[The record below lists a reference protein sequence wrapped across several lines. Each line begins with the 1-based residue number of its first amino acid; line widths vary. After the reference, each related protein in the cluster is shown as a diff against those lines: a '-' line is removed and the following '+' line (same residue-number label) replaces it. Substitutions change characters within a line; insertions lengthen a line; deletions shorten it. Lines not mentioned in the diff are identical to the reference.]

1 MSSVLKLRSLSVA
14 SLAVAALALA
24 ACGSSSSSK
33 TTTSSSSSGTKT
45 KAAAAA
51 PAPSSGGSKVDLTA
65 EESGGLKFNKK
76 TATAKAGTVTLAMK
90 NPGGNSLPHAIA
102 VEGNGVDKDGK
113 PVTAGGSSAVS
124 AKLKPGKYTF
134 YCPVDGHRKAGMVGT
149 LTVN

>member
-33 TTTSSSSSGTKT
+33 TTTTTAT
-45 KAAAAA
+45 KAKAAA
-51 PAPSSGGSKVDLTA
+51 PAPSGGSSKVDFTA
-65 EESGGLKFNKK
+65 EEQGGLKFNKK
-76 TATAKAGTVTLAMK
+76 TASAKAGTVTLSMK
-90 NPGGNSLPHAIA
+90 NPSGNSLPHAIA
-102 VEGNGVDKDGK
+102 VQGNGVDKDGK
-113 PVTAGGSSAVS
+113 PVTAGGTSSISV
-124 AKLKPGKYTF
+124 KLKPGKYTF